1 MEINDDI
8 SHFITGLVIF
18 LIFIVVHQMQTNI
31 NALLDLSW
39 KSVCQ
44 RESSV
49 ENNHQTAA
57 QGRDYG

>member
-31 NALLDLSW
+31 KKSQCVKVKR
-39 KSVCQ
+39 KSVM
-44 RESSV
+44 
-49 ENNHQTAA
+49 
-57 QGRDYG
+57 